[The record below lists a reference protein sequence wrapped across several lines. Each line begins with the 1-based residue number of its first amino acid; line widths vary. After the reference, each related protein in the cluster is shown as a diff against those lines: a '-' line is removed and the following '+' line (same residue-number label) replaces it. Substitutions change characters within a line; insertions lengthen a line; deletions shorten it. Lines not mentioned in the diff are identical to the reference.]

1 MVLHG
6 GVGEQAGI
14 QVLHNDIK
22 EQTNASVVLLIFIM
36 HNNKLVTDWFGQV
49 AAGMFP
55 LVLLCLLVSGCCHCR
70 HLPIQVQRDSVVVYI
85 RDSVYYRDTV
95 IQWAIPRESDPSE
108 KADVSDT
115 SHLETSLAE
124 SDAWVEGGVLDHS
137 LRNKQGQIGRINVT
151 IPYKVHSESRE
162 SLSERTVVKEAPRE
176 LTWWQ
181 VLWIRLGQICAG
193 CLLIC
198 VAVKLFIVKR

>member
-1 MVLHG
+1 M
-6 GVGEQAGI
+6 GEQIGR
-14 QVLHNDIK
+14 QVLHDNIK

-36 HNNKLVTDWFGQV
+36 LNNKLVTDWFGQV

-70 HLPIQVQRDSVVVYI
+70 HLPVQVQRDSVVVYV

-95 IQWAIPRESDPSE
+95 IKWAIPGESDASE

-124 SDAWVEGGVLDHS
+124 SDAWVEDGVLHHS
-137 LRNKQGQIGRINVT
+137 LRNKQGQIVPINITMPYRVHEMKTDGLKERIIEKTVE
-151 IPYKVHSESRE
+151 KA
-162 SLSERTVVKEAPRE
+162 LS
-176 LTWWQ
+176 WWQ
-181 VLWIRLGQICAG
+181 VFFIRLGQITASAV
-193 CLLIC
+193 LIW
-198 VAVKLFIVKR
+198 LILQIVKRYIKL